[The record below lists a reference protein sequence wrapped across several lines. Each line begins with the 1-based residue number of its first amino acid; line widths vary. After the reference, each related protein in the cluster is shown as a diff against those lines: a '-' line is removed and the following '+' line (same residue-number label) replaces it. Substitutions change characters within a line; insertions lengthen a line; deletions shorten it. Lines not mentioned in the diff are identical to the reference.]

1 MTTAF
6 VSESNKLDEIIANLR
21 TEMFNIA
28 ASKGLCHKDTVKVSQ
43 RLDEYINM
51 AQNNQKVAH

>member
-6 VSESNKLDEIIANLR
+6 VSESNKLDEIIDHLR

-28 ASKGLCHKDTVKVSQ
+28 AAKGLCHRDTVKVSQ
-43 RLDEYINM
+43 RLDKYIAM
-51 AQNNQKVAH
+51 AQNNRKVAH